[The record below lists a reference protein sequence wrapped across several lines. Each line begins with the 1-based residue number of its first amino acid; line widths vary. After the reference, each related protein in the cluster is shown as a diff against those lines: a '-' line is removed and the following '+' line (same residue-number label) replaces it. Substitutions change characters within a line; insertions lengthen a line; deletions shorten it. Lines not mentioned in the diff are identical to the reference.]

1 MREAKEIKTFED
13 GIDEVLADLRA
24 TLISKQRDYGK
35 DNILNFG
42 EMGVLVR
49 TNDKMSRLKNLILNN
64 KEAQNESI
72 EDNWK
77 DLAGYAVLAL
87 MLRNNT
93 FNLPMESDE

>member
-1 MREAKEIKTFED
+1 MREAKEIRTFED

-49 TNDKMSRLKNLILNN
+49 GNDKMSRLKNLILNN
-64 KEAQNESI
+64 EEARNESV
-72 EDNWK
+72 EDSWL
-77 DLAGYAVLAL
+77 DMAGYSIIAL
-87 MLRNNT
+87 MLRNGT
-93 FNLPMESDE
+93 FELPMEED

>member
-13 GIDEVLADLRA
+13 GIDEVLADLKA

-35 DNILNFG
+35 GNILNFG